1 MKIGERIKEI
11 RVAKGMTQLELAE
24 KSGVALRTVQRIENN
39 EVTPSF
45 YSLNAIGE
53 ALDIKLNAD
62 LFIEGDNKFE
72 FKIVISN
79 FTNLFADIGTLIKRN
94 MKTLLVLITVAF
106 GFLSYED
113 LRSLYVILSDNS
125 IISVSTINCGTKN
138 ECDIELVKKDDKGF
152 YYGSES

>member
-62 LFIEGDNKFE
+62 VFIETDNKFE

-79 FTNLFADIGTLIKRN
+79 FSNLFADIGTLIKRN
-94 MKTLLVLITVAF
+94 MKTLLVLITLAF

-113 LRSLYVILSDNS
+113 LKLLFVNIDSLVFTEDSRLT
-125 IISVSTINCGTKN
+125 SVCLDSVYYNPKI
-138 ECDIELVKKDDKGF
+138 DIKYL
-152 YYGSES
+152 YMQLI